1 MDPRTGSEHYKQC
14 LNTNLTFCLGFGSV
28 KLLNLNLNEGS
39 GSGSEWT
46 RTTHY
51 ITSFH
56 FPNPTCLF
64 VSWWIHLGT
73 LFVCDKVQITWK
85 WLKSAQQKLHKQTN
99 NNHWS
104 FFETSCSLPLT
115 MMWGGQHESAWPCWF
130 FFDNEHCLK
139 PEMNIPNLNIKFRF
153 VFTTCLNHTSGCR
166 FRYGPKTPK
175 PKPNWTLASLQTA
188 ISWLRIITGNPG
200 FSRVICTCGEGTGF
214 FKKYVCSLITSG
226 KKQMST

>member
-1 MDPRTGSEHYKQC
+1 MFSWCRLAMDPRTGSEHYKQC
-14 LNTNLTFCLGFGSV
+14 LNTFCLGFGSV

-115 MMWGGQHESAWPCWF
+115 MMWGGQHDPVDF
-130 FFDNEHCLK
+130 FLT
-139 PEMNIPNLNIKFRF
+139 MNIVWNLKWTFR
-153 VFTTCLNHTSGCR
+153 T
-166 FRYGPKTPK
+166 
-175 PKPNWTLASLQTA
+175 WTLSSGLCSPPAWTIPQDAGS
-188 ISWLRIITGNPG
+188 
-200 FSRVICTCGEGTGF
+200 GTGPRPPNPSQTEPWPA
-214 FKKYVCSLITSG
+214 YRLPYHG
-226 KKQMST
+226 